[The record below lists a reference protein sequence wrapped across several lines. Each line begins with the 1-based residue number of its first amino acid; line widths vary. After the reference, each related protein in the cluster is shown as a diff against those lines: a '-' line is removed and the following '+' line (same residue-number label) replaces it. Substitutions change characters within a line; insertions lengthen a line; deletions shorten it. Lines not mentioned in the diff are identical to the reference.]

1 MTPPHAPFNYLFRN
15 HMLLDSRHS
24 LDRAEAQ
31 RSPTESVS
39 PVPEGS
45 LGSLE
50 RSQPTIVG
58 GCKYQ
63 ICPRIIL
70 LSIFSISQQ
79 GSPA

>member
-15 HMLLDSRHS
+15 HMSLNSRHS
-24 LDRAEAQ
+24 LDHAEAQ
-31 RSPTESVS
+31 RSPTESVN
-39 PVPEGS
+39 PVPES
-45 LGSLE
+45 LVSSE

-63 ICPRIIL
+63 IGSQIIL